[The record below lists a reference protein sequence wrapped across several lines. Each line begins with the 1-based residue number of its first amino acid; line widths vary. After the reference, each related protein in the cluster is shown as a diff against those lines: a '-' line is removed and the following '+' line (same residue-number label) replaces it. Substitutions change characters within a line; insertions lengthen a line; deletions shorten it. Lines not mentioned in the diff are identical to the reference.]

1 MDETDSVTTQSSTV
15 EDWTRALAQSTGS
28 PGGGAGT
35 GLMLA
40 VAASLASMVAGYTEP
55 EEDGRAEL
63 SRVRERAQALR
74 EEALRLADQDASASL
89 AFGAAFR
96 LEPGAERDEAVTRA
110 SVDAA
115 KSSAVLGQRAIE
127 AIDALAWLAVHGNRA
142 LIADV
147 VVAFGSLRATV
158 AGARTNVS
166 FDLAALTSHGSTME
180 QVREQHPDLWAT
192 VTDLNAALERID
204 SLTAGIDH
212 RAAPTDAAPQGRAKN
227 ARAPRGRV

>member
-1 MDETDSVTTQSSTV
+1 MDETDSVTTQNSTV

-55 EEDGRAEL
+55 EEDLRAEL

-180 QVREQHPDLWAT
+180 EIREQHPDLWAT

-204 SLTAGIDH
+204 SLTAEIDH
-212 RAAPTDAAPQGRAKN
+212 RAAPTDAAP
-227 ARAPRGRV
+227 